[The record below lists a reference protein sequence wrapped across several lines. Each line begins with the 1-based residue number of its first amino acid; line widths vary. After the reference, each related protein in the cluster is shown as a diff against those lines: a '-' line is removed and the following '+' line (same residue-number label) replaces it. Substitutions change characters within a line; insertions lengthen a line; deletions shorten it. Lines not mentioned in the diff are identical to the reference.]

1 MQGQFIIGAFLI
13 VALGSPSIAA
23 VEQPARQ
30 TCARGEQPQQQARQP
45 QQRQQWA
52 QQEQQQQRNK
62 PHGCPVNRAIPS
74 VVDPTPT
81 FLL

>member
-1 MQGQFIIGAFLI
+1 MQGKLIFGTFLI
-13 VALGSPSIAA
+13 AVLATPSIAA
-23 VEQPARQ
+23 NESVKRQ
-30 TCARGEQPQQQARQP
+30 TCGKGEQPQPVQQV

-52 QQEQQQQRNK
+52 QQQPQQQRNK
-62 PHGCPVNRAIPS
+62 SQGCPVTRSIPS

>member
-1 MQGQFIIGAFLI
+1 MQGKLIVGTFLI
-13 VALGSPSIAA
+13 ATLGSPSVAA
-23 VEQPARQ
+23 VQQPPRQ
-30 TCARGEQPQQQARQP
+30 TCSKGEQPQQV

-52 QQEQQQQRNK
+52 QQQPPRNK
-62 PHGCPVNRAIPS
+62 PQGCPITRSIPS

>member
-1 MQGQFIIGAFLI
+1 MQGKLIIGAILA
-13 VALGSPSIAA
+13 VGLASPSVAA
-23 VEQPARQ
+23 NESTKRQ
-30 TCARGEQPQQQARQP
+30 TCSKGEQPQPVPQS

-52 QQEQQQQRNK
+52 QQQQQQQQRNK
-62 PHGCPVNRAIPS
+62 PQGCPVNRMIPS

>member
-1 MQGQFIIGAFLI
+1 MQGKLIIGAFLTA
-13 VALGSPSIAA
+13 ALGSPSVAA
-23 VEQPARQ
+23 VQQPLRQ
-30 TCARGEQPQQQARQP
+30 TCAKGEQPQQAQQP

-52 QQEQQQQRNK
+52 QQQPQRSK
-62 PHGCPVNRAIPS
+62 PQGCPVNRLIPS

>member
-1 MQGQFIIGAFLI
+1 MQGKLIIGAFLI

-30 TCARGEQPQQQARQP
+30 TCARGEQPQQPARQP
-45 QQRQQWA
+45 QQQQRQQWA
-52 QQEQQQQRNK
+52 QQEQQRNK
-62 PHGCPVNRAIPS
+62 PHGCPVYRSIPS